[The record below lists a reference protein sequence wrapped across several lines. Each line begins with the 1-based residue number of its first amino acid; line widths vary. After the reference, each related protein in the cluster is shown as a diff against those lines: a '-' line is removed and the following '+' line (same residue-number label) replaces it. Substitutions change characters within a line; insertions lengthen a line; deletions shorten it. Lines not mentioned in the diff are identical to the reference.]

1 MSGYNKFNFDL
12 KLKSFKGNNL
22 INQNT
27 INVNLMVFLK
37 IPERVYSFLLKLQ
50 THSVSDRFDFL
61 ISSIFFLTITLDLF
75 FVPHPT

>member
-1 MSGYNKFNFDL
+1 MSGYNKVNFDS